1 MNKGQLIEAVA
12 AELETSKASASRA
25 IDAVINSI
33 TNGIKADD
41 NVTIVGFGSF
51 AKKQRAAR
59 TVRNPATGQPM
70 EIKATTTVGF
80 KPAQALKE
88 EMSPTASAIM

>member
-12 AELETSKASASRA
+12 AELETSKAQASRA
-25 IDAVINSI
+25 VDAVVQSI
-33 TNGIKADD
+33 TNGIKRDES
-41 NVTIVGFGSF
+41 VTIVGFGSF

-59 TVRNPATGQPM
+59 KVRNPATGLPM
-70 EIKATTTVGF
+70 DIKATTTVGF

-88 EMSPTASAIM
+88 EMGGVLV

>member
-12 AELETSKASASRA
+12 TDLETSKAAASRA
-25 IDAVINSI
+25 IDAVIKSI
-33 TNGIKADD
+33 TCGIKEDD

-51 AKKQRAAR
+51 AKKQRSAR
-59 TVRNPATGQPM
+59 TVRNPSTGEPM

-80 KPAQALKE
+80 KPAQALKQ
-88 EMSPTASAIM
+88 EMGPGVHA

>member
-12 AELETSKASASRA
+12 AELDSSKAQAARA
-25 IDAVINSI
+25 VEAVVGSI
-33 TNGIKADD
+33 TNGIKHDA

-51 AKKQRAAR
+51 AKKARAAR
-59 TVRNPATGQPM
+59 TVRNPATGEPM
-70 EIKATTTVGF
+70 EIAASKTVSF

-88 EMSPTASAIM
+88 ELS